1 MCKTRIHDTDKRER
15 EWEMLQEATGE
26 ATISGALD
34 VATNNTNRSGLS
46 VRSSETPTHLEYI
59 EYNMSSSIR
68 ISDETKKKL
77 ELMKREDET
86 YDELLSRLAT
96 TEKDIQERGGFAD
109 DNVVEDMARARE
121 EMNESLDAR
130 SNRQA

>member
-1 MCKTRIHDTDKRER
+1 
-15 EWEMLQEATGE
+15 
-26 ATISGALD
+26 
-34 VATNNTNRSGLS
+34 
-46 VRSSETPTHLEYI
+46 
-59 EYNMSSSIR
+59 MSSSIR

-77 ELMKREDET
+77 ELIKREDET
-86 YDELLSRLAT
+86 YDELLSRLTT

-121 EMNESLDAR
+121 EMNESLEAR

>member
-1 MCKTRIHDTDKRER
+1 MFPGWFRRLRYRTFDPEWPKSCGCATKRTRFTP
-15 EWEMLQEATGE
+15 
-26 ATISGALD
+26 ALN
-34 VATNNTNRSGLS
+34 AGTLS
-46 VRSSETPTHLEYI
+46 LSKGSETPTHLEYI

-77 ELMKREDET
+77 ELIKREDET

>member
-1 MCKTRIHDTDKRER
+1 
-15 EWEMLQEATGE
+15 
-26 ATISGALD
+26 
-34 VATNNTNRSGLS
+34 
-46 VRSSETPTHLEYI
+46 
-59 EYNMSSSIR
+59 MSSSIR